1 MSQHGGM
8 TKLKS
13 NIPTIG
19 PVVIPKL
26 VNFSLSSLFESLV
39 TSSVSSNFNLDLR
52 VGISMQEVS
61 TGEVKEEFLSM
72 GKGVF

>member
-1 MSQHGGM
+1 MSHEI
-8 TKLKS
+8 KS

-26 VNFSLSSLFESLV
+26 VNFSLSSLFDSFV

-52 VGISMQEVS
+52 VGIFLYK
-61 TGEVKEEFLSM
+61 KEEFLSM

>member
-52 VGISMQEVS
+52 VGISR
-61 TGEVKEEFLSM
+61 L
-72 GKGVF
+72 